1 MQSRQKTI
9 KRLWIGFEVSKMPA
23 AVWGVCVCWCFLST
37 EAILLS
43 IRYWLG
49 CQPSSAEDLTAV
61 PNAWPLRNGA
71 KNWWQEAPKCK
82 YHQDDVLD
90 VWECTT
96 VVNDY
101 VLTLLPTINELY
113 IIYCYVLLNLKSIME
128 YSRSVY
134 VYVFIYTLLSE
145 FIFVSMDALVD
156 AGGDGPVIHFDINHQ
171 YIFYIL
177 KCIYTNLYLHHI
189 YRIFQLFLNR
199 TKSESF

>member
-1 MQSRQKTI
+1 
-9 KRLWIGFEVSKMPA
+9 MPA
-23 AVWGVCVCWCFLST
+23 SVWGVCVCWCFLST

-61 PNAWPLRNGA
+61 PNAWPLGNGA

-90 VWECTT
+90 VWKWITI
-96 VVNDY
+96 VNDY
-101 VLTLLPTINELY
+101 VLALLSTISKCNLFSTLY
-113 IIYCYVLLNLKSIME
+113 IIYRYILLNLKCTME

-134 VYVFIYTLLSE
+134 VYVFIYTYLLSE

-189 YRIFQLFLNR
+189 YTYIQFFLNR